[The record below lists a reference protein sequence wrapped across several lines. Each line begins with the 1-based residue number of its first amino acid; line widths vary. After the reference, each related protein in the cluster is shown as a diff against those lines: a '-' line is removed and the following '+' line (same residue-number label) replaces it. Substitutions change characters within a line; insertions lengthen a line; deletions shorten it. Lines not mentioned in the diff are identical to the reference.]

1 MEEGNLREIWH
12 QDVKDAV
19 AQLCMEANFD
29 LGEDVLEAIELARG
43 EEPSPLGKQILGQ
56 LLENAEIARSECV
69 PLCQDC
75 GMAVVFLEMG
85 QDVRV
90 TGGGLEN
97 SVVEGVARGYRE
109 GFLRKSVVDCP
120 IGDRRNTG
128 DNTPPVIHSRIVPG
142 ERLRIVVAPK
152 GAGSEN
158 MSAMAMLKPADG
170 EEGIARFVV
179 ETVDRAGGKPCP
191 PVIVGVGIGGTME
204 KAALLAKSSLL
215 RRVGESS
222 EDAGVAALE
231 RDILKRVNDL
241 GIGPMAFGGRTT
253 ALAVHAETFPCH
265 MATLPVAVNLQCHS
279 ARHKEVVL

>member
-1 MEEGNLREIWH
+1 MGEVSHRDIM
-12 QDVKDAV
+12 DSV
-19 AQLCMEANFD
+19 ARLCMEANFD

-43 EEPSPLGKQILGQ
+43 QEPSPLGRQILGQ
-56 LLENAEIARSECV
+56 LLENAEIARSERV

-75 GMAVVFLEMG
+75 GMAVVFLEIG
-85 QDVRV
+85 QEVRV
-90 TGGGLEN
+90 TGGELED
-97 SVVEGVARGYRE
+97 SVAKGVARGYRE
-109 GFLRKSVVDCP
+109 GFLRKSVVECP
-120 IGDRRNTG
+120 LGARSNTG
-128 DNTPPVIHSRIVPG
+128 DNTPPVIHCRIVPG

-170 EEGIARFVV
+170 EEGIAGFVT
-179 ETVDRAGGKPCP
+179 ETVNRAGGKPCP
-191 PVIVGVGIGGTME
+191 PVIVGLGIGGTIE

-222 EDAGVAALE
+222 DDDAVAALE
-231 RDILKRVNDL
+231 GDILERVNGL

-253 ALAVHAETFPCH
+253 ALAVHAETFPCQ